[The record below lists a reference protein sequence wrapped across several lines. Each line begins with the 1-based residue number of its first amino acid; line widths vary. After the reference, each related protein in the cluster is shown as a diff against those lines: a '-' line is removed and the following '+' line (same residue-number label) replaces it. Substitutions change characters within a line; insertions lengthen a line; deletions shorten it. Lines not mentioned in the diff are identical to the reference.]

1 MGNGDVREARIG
13 IDKEEVIALRFLREL
28 MASPGFS
35 DPSLGQWFAGEYTN
49 SGITFSPLLYE
60 LGCSIG

>member
-1 MGNGDVREARIG
+1 MGDGDVGEAGIG

-35 DPSLGQWFAGEYTN
+35 DPSLGQRLAGE
-49 SGITFSPLLYE
+49 
-60 LGCSIG
+60 